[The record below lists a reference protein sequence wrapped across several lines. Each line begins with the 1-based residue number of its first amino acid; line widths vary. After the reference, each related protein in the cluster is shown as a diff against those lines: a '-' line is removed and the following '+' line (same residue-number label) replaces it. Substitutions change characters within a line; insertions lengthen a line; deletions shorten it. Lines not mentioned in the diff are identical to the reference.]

1 METKVVESYIDELE
15 VYLGQL
21 DDDERKDVLEFYR
34 EFIIDADLN
43 NSDKIINE
51 LGTPKH
57 LARKVLTDY
66 SIKMSEEDYQNVDD
80 GNIPTEQKAK
90 KNVRM
95 IWLIILGL
103 FATPV
108 AIPLAIALILLLAGI
123 VATAVL
129 GILSFVFL
137 VALSVILGVGSIFV
151 GVSVFMQSFA
161 TTLFYVGAGLLILG
175 IDFFLIPIII
185 AIFKWAFQIVVI
197 FFRWVGK
204 KLLYG
209 RKTPSKG
216 GQE

>member
-1 METKVVESYIDELE
+1 METKAVESYINEFE
-15 VYLGQL
+15 VYLNQL

-34 EFIIDADLN
+34 EFIIDANLDT
-43 NSDKIINE
+43 SDKIINE

-66 SIKMSEEDYQNVDD
+66 SIKMSEENYQNVDD

-103 FATPV
+103 FATPIAIPV
-108 AIPLAIALILLLAGI
+108 AIILVLLLASF
-123 VATAVL
+123 VAMAVIC
-129 GILSFVFL
+129 ILLFVFL
-137 VALSVILGVGSIFV
+137 VALSVILGVGAIFMGLAV
-151 GVSVFMQSFA
+151 VTQSVA
-161 TTLFYVGAGLLILG
+161 TTLFYVGGGLLVLG
-175 IDFFLIPIII
+175 VDFFLIPLII
-185 AIFKWAFQIVVI
+185 AIFKWVFQLVVV

-216 GQE
+216 GQR

>member
-1 METKVVESYIDELE
+1 METKAVESYINEFE
-15 VYLGQL
+15 VYLSQL
-21 DDDERKDVLEFYR
+21 DEDERKDVLEFYR
-34 EFIIDADLN
+34 EFIIDANLDT
-43 NSDKIINE
+43 SDKIINE

-66 SIKMSEEDYQNVDD
+66 SIKMSEEDYQNVND
-80 GNIPTEQKAK
+80 GNVPTEQKAK

-108 AIPLAIALILLLAGI
+108 AIPVAIALILMLVLVVGMAVFGVLL
-123 VATAVL
+123 
-129 GILSFVFL
+129 FVFL

-151 GVSVFMQSFA
+151 GLSVMMQSLA
-161 TTLFYVGAGLLILG
+161 TTLFYVGAGFLILG
-175 IDFFLIPIII
+175 VDFFLIPIII
-185 AIFKWAFQIVVI
+185 AIFKWAFQVVVI

-216 GQE
+216 GQK